1 MGDVGRD
8 VIVTSASL
16 FTMIQFSWD
25 VTFDGAGG
33 CGGGDAAVA
42 AVSLLRRV
50 DISESEM

>member
-25 VTFDGAGG
+25 VTFDGGD
-33 CGGGDAAVA
+33 CGGGDDAV
-42 AVSLLRRV
+42 VPSLFRRV